1 MMAWAIVI
9 ETLCAFRATRIENCL
24 MPGKTILLT
33 YLLIM
38 PQLVLAQDECVV
50 LLHGLA
56 RISNAIGELENKL
69 QRAGY
74 KVANVNYPSRRFGVA
89 ALAAD
94 AVGRGLTQ
102 CKAMSTTTV
111 HFVTHSLGGILL
123 RVYLK
128 ERNLDELG
136 RVVML
141 GPPNQ
146 GSELVDGLSSVP
158 GFSWFF
164 GPVSTEL
171 GTVEGSLVP
180 ELGPANFDLG
190 VIAGNCNIFPVFN
203 LLRPGPSDGIVTVES
218 TKVAGM
224 KQHLVL
230 PVTHTFMMRNNT
242 VIDHTIHY
250 LKTGSFIP
258 DQW

>member
-1 MMAWAIVI
+1 MPIR
-9 ETLCAFRATRIENCL
+9 TTRIENCL
-24 MPGKTILLT
+24 MLGKTIFIT

-38 PQLVLAQDECVV
+38 PQWVLAQDECVV

-56 RISNAIGELENKL
+56 RISNAMGELEIKL
-69 QRAGY
+69 QQAGF
-74 KVANVNYPSRRFGVA
+74 KVANVNYPSRRFGVE

-102 CKAMSTTTV
+102 CKAMSTATV

-128 ERNLDELG
+128 ERDLDELG
-136 RVVML
+136 HVVML

-146 GSELVDGLSSVP
+146 GSELVDALGSVP

-164 GPVSTEL
+164 GPVSQEL
-171 GTVEGSLVP
+171 GTAPGSIVP

-190 VIAGNCNIFPVFN
+190 IIAGNCNIFPLFN
-203 LLRPGPSDGIVTVES
+203 WLRPGPSDGIITVES
-218 TKVAGM
+218 TKLDGM

-258 DQW
+258 IRW

>member
-1 MMAWAIVI
+1 MS
-9 ETLCAFRATRIENCL
+9 
-24 MPGKTILLT
+24 GKTIVFL

-56 RISNAIGELENKL
+56 RMSNAMGELENKL
-69 QRAGY
+69 QHAGY
-74 KVANVNYPSRRFGVA
+74 KVANVNYPSRRFGIS

-102 CKAMSTTTV
+102 CKAMSTDTV

-128 ERNLDELG
+128 EQNLDELG
-136 RVVML
+136 HVVML

-146 GSELVDGLSSVP
+146 GSELVDGLGSVP

-164 GPVSTEL
+164 GPVSQEL
-171 GTVEGSLVP
+171 GTAAGSIVP

-190 VIAGNCNIFPVFN
+190 VIAGNSNIFPLFN
-203 LLRPGPSDGIVTVES
+203 LLRPGPSDGIITVES
-218 TKVAGM
+218 TKVDGM

-230 PVTHTFMMRNNT
+230 PVTHTFMMRNDT

-258 DQW
+258 TSW

>member
-1 MMAWAIVI
+1 MLVK
-9 ETLCAFRATRIENCL
+9 TLVLLCL
-24 MPGKTILLT
+24 LLT
-33 YLLIM
+33 
-38 PQLVLAQDECVV
+38 PQFLLAQDECVV

-56 RISNAIGELENKL
+56 RISNAMGELGNKL
-69 QRAGY
+69 ERAGY
-74 KVANVNYPSRRFGVA
+74 KVAKVNYPSRQFGVST
-89 ALAAD
+89 LAAD
-94 AVGRGLTQ
+94 AVGRGLNQ
-102 CKAMSTTTV
+102 CDAMSTDTV

-123 RVYLK
+123 RVYLH
-128 ERNLDELG
+128 ERELPELG

-164 GPVSTEL
+164 GPVSSEL
-171 GTVEGSLVP
+171 GTVEGSLVH

-190 VIAGNCNIFPVFN
+190 IIAGNSNFYPVFN

-218 TKVAGM
+218 TKLAGM

-230 PVTHTFMMRNNT
+230 PVTHTFMMRNNE
-242 VIDHTIHY
+242 VIDHVIHY
-250 LKTGSFIP
+250 LKTGSFMP
-258 DQW
+258 KNG